1 MKRFAPTSQ
10 DKRMQEVG
18 ANPFIGNLDE
28 EVDEKQ
34 LYDTFSTFGVILFAK
49 VMRDPDSSDS
59 RGFGFVSFETFE
71 MADAAMQAMNGQFL
85 ANTPIHVS
93 YAYKKD
99 TKGERHGSA
108 AERLIA
114 ANASTIKAAEKSGGP
129 VTAPR
134 MEDMPGLDAP
144 AKGKGAAPMGAPP
157 PDMMGGEKGKGKGP
171 PPGMGPPPGFGDDKG
186 KDKGKGWGP
195 PPGMGPPPGWG
206 KDKGFMDKGK
216 GWGPPPGMGPPPGFD
231 KGKGKGPPPGL
242 DGDGPP
248 MPGPPPGFD

>member
-1 MKRFAPTSQ
+1 
-10 DKRMQEVG
+10 
-18 ANPFIGNLDE
+18 
-28 EVDEKQ
+28 
-34 LYDTFSTFGVILFAK
+34 
-49 VMRDPDSSDS
+49 
-59 RGFGFVSFETFE
+59 
-71 MADAAMQAMNGQFL
+71 MNGQFL

-144 AKGKGAAPMGAPP
+144 AKGKGAAPMSAPPPGMGAPP
-157 PDMMGGEKGKGKGP
+157 PDMMGGEKGTGKE
-171 PPGMGPPPGFGDDKG
+171 GM
-186 KDKGKGWGP
+186 DKGKGWGP

-206 KDKGFMDKGK
+206 KG
-216 GWGPPPGMGPPPGFD
+216 
-231 KGKGKGPPPGL
+231 
-242 DGDGPP
+242 
-248 MPGPPPGFD
+248 